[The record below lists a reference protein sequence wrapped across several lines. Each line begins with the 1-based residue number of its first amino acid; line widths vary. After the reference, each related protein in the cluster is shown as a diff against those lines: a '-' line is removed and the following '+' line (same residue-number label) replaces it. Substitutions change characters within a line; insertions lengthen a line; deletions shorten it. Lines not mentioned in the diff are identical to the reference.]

1 MKKEIIKRGLLG
13 IPVGITIGY
22 LMTIINSLIFGNGNY
37 YPVTPELVASMG
49 NEINA
54 VMLQSLLYAVIGF
67 SFASS
72 SVVWNMDSWSMLK
85 QTALYFIINAVVMMP
100 IAYGLNWMQHNSKGI
115 IIYLA
120 VFTLYFAVIWLI
132 QYFIWKRYLKR
143 MNTKLADR

>member
-37 YPVTPELVASMG
+37 CPVTPELVARMG

-120 VFTLYFAVIWLI
+120 VFTLYFAVIWLV
-132 QYFIWKRYLKR
+132 QYFIWKSYLKK
-143 MNTKLADR
+143 MNTKLADK

>member
-37 YPVTPELVASMG
+37 CPVTPELVAGMG

-85 QTALYFIINAVVMMP
+85 QTALYFIINAVV
-100 IAYGLNWMQHNSKGI
+100 
-115 IIYLA
+115 
-120 VFTLYFAVIWLI
+120 
-132 QYFIWKRYLKR
+132 
-143 MNTKLADR
+143 DRKSVV